1 MNEDYKAPQYDPP
14 KFEGVDYDDVV
25 EDFLNLSS
33 DLVRIWG
40 EKVPLWNESYGRT
53 AAAWKAKVA
62 HQKKVLKRLEYSLKE
77 EFYASKTD
85 EKKTVDKAD
94 AYVILNKQYQ
104 KEERI
109 LETLEK
115 EYDELKVS
123 IESLRMKADQIPS
136 LLGMMNNLDKINGGT
151 L

>member
-1 MNEDYKAPQYDPP
+1 MKTYDPP
-14 KFEGVDYDDVV
+14 RFDDVYYDDVV
-25 EDFLNLSS
+25 DEFLDLSS

-62 HQKKVLKRLEYSLKE
+62 HQKKVVKRLEAELQQEYFLP
-77 EFYASKTD
+77 TTRPD
-85 EKKTVDKAD
+85 EKKTGDKAN
-94 AYVILNKQYQ
+94 AYVLLNKDYQ
-104 KEERI
+104 REEDL

-123 IESLRMKADQIPS
+123 IESIKMKAEQIPS
-136 LLGMMNNLDKINGGT
+136 LLGMMNIMDKIDGGVR
-151 L
+151 